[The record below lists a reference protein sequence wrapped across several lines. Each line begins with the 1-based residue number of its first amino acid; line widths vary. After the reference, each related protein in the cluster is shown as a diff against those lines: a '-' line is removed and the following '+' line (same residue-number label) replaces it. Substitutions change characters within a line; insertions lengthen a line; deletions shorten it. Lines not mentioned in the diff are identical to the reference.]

1 MNLFTVH
8 LLLHSY
14 LYNDWTH
21 FQPIIHYLSLSL
33 SHTHYGGV
41 IGVEEQYNVF
51 IQLNLE
57 LWYSIKYTIY

>member
-1 MNLFTVH
+1 MTEHIFNQSFT
-8 LLLHSY
+8 
-14 LYNDWTH
+14 
-21 FQPIIHYLSLSL
+21 ISLSL
-33 SHTHYGGV
+33 SHTHTMVV